1 MRGLDTN
8 VLVRYITR
16 DDPVR
21 FALASELIEQSEA
34 MGQRLYVNTV
44 VLSELAWVLSGSR
57 YRFPRSLIA
66 ETFEKLLA
74 IPLFE
79 IEDRD
84 EVLVAVAEY
93 RSGRGDFADYL
104 IGRKNLA
111 AGCHDTVTFDTHLGE
126 GQAFEVWGAP

>member
-21 FALASELIEQSEA
+21 FASASELIEQSEA